1 MTAAEIAGLFSELE
15 LLLAA
20 SLRHSLARH
29 RQQER
34 REGGRGG
41 VPAHWE
47 AWQAAKL
54 RDLARFRRE
63 NEALLARYAPVIDT
77 QTRALVLQ
85 QAAEGGSNGFFG
97 MDDGRVQA
105 LLKEL
110 QTAQART
117 GKAALRFMDDVYRR
131 TVRTAALGMA
141 SGTMTLPQA
150 VDRAT
155 RDFLANGVRCI
166 QYRDG
171 RRVNIADYAEM
182 ALRTAAAR
190 AALIGQAARRGQLGI
205 DTVLVSQYGG
215 CSPTCLPWQ
224 GLVYIDDVWQAYR
237 GPSNLAIGGSYGR
250 SRNGKSYPLL
260 SVAVKA
266 GLFHPNCRHTLT
278 TWIEGV
284 SRRPAPMDKAKI
296 EAAYRLEQKQRALER
311 AVRAARR
318 QAAGLLDERAAADA
332 RARVR
337 TAQARLRGF
346 VAQHGDVLRR
356 DPWREREDGV
366 PAGKKAHLLHG
377 QALHGLNLE
386 PKPVTMESIQRIK
399 PFACS
404 TLDAAGQTRLMRR
417 HKQLLAFAHRLE
429 STHIEAGQVF
439 DLHMEP
445 LTKALSGQAAGGSIR
460 LPDQPAPYIAI
471 HTHPDCNIF
480 SSTDLRR
487 FAKNSNLKLL
497 TALGHDG
504 TIYAVEK
511 LAGYNESEVREIAR
525 ALDESVKGLD
535 PADENAWDELE
546 RLIIAGI
553 EEMTNHGVGFIRCE

>member
-20 SLRHSLARH
+20 SLRRSLARH

-34 REGGRGG
+34 QEGGRGG
-41 VPAHWE
+41 VPEHWE

-54 RDLARFRRE
+54 RDLARFRQQ
-63 NEALLARYAPVIDT
+63 NEALLGRYAPVIDAR
-77 QTRALVLQ
+77 TRALVLQ
-85 QAAEGGSNGFFG
+85 QAAEGGSDGFFG

-117 GKAALRFMDDVYRR
+117 EKAALRFMDDVYRR

-190 AALIGQAARRGQLGI
+190 AALIGQAARREQLGI

-237 GPSNLAIGGSYGR
+237 GPSNLAMGGSYGR

-311 AVRAARR
+311 AVRAAKR
-318 QAAGLLDERAAADA
+318 QAAGLLDERAAAAA

-337 TAQARLRGF
+337 TAQAQLRGF

-366 PAGKKAHLLHG
+366 PAGKKAPLIHG

-399 PFACS
+399 PFECS
-404 TLDAAGQTRLMRR
+404 TLDAAGRIRLMNR
-417 HKQLLAFAHRLE
+417 HKKLLEFAHSLG
-429 STHIEAGQVF
+429 STHIETGQVF
-439 DLHMEP
+439 DLDMQP
-445 LTKALSGQAAGGSIR
+445 LTEALSGQTARGSIR
-460 LPDQPAPYIAI
+460 LPDQPVPYIAA

-480 SSTDLRR
+480 SSTDLRQ
-487 FAKNSNLKLL
+487 FAKNSNLRLL

-511 LAGYNESEVREIAR
+511 LAGYNESKVREIAR

-535 PADENAWDELE
+535 PADENALDELE
-546 RLIIAGI
+546 RLIKAGI